1 MIRMGVLVGVAV
13 LGSYTLLAAYAYFFS
28 DRQLFFPNYGSLN
41 KALGYLEISDGKGGQ
56 LAALYLPNPEAKY
69 ALWYFH
75 GNAETLGDLEPRM
88 LDFQRNGYAVFAV
101 EYPGYG
107 LNRGTPT
114 EAGIYQTTEIGLK
127 YLEKTLGMS
136 SESIIAYGRS
146 LGGGPAVALAA
157 DQQIGGLILESAFTS
172 AFRVVTRVRI
182 LPFDKFDNLGK
193 ISAVSC
199 PVLVIHGMNDRIV
212 SFSHGEVLYDAIPDR
227 KQKLWIKHAGH
238 NDLLDWAGPTY
249 WKALSEFTEALD

>member
-1 MIRMGVLVGVAV
+1 MIRMGALVGVAV
-13 LGSYTLLAAYAYFFS
+13 LCSYALLAAYAYFFS
-28 DRQLFFPNYGSLN
+28 DRELFFPNYGSLR
-41 KALGYLEISDGKGGQ
+41 KPVGFLEIPDGKGDQ

-69 ALWYFH
+69 TLWYFH

-88 LDFQRNGYAVFAV
+88 LDFQRKGYAVFAV

-114 EAGIYQTTEIGLK
+114 EAGIYHTTEIGLK
-127 YLEKTLGMS
+127 YLKETLGVS
-136 SESIIAYGRS
+136 PESIIAYGRS

-157 DQQIGGLILESAFTS
+157 DEPIGGLILESAFTS
-172 AFRVVTRVRI
+172 SFRVVTRVRI

-193 ISAVSC
+193 ISVVRC
-199 PVLVIHGMNDRIV
+199 PVLVIHGMSDRIV
-212 SFSHGEVLYDAIPDR
+212 PFSHGEVLYDAVVHR
-227 KQKLWIKHAGH
+227 KQNLWVKYAGH

-249 WKALSEFTEALD
+249 WQALSEFTKALD